1 MIFGCQMSL
10 PIICMLNIHYYYL
23 INSIDKNEIKL
34 VYLRLEAEDYLIKP
48 LAVVYSNGF
57 VLVIPSKKYVV
68 RCTEDKDHLYT
79 CTITFGSWTYSNKD
93 IDLVLS
99 SDQLDL
105 DLYENKDFEI
115 VDSDVVRTEK
125 KYSCCPELYISLK
138 YTIQLRR
145 KV

>member
-1 MIFGCQMSL
+1 MNWTDPRLTWKSEKFQEIHL
-10 PIICMLNIHYYYL
+10 PIDDIWMPDVIAYNL
-23 INSIDKNEIKL
+23 
-34 VYLRLEAEDYLIKP
+34 LEAEDYLIKP